1 MKKTSFGNTE
11 ALATIAISKASLGR
25 TCPPNTKTA
34 ADHLCEAD
42 MPKEDKHKIL
52 QNWAKRS
59 DKAEKKVIKRP
70 TKAMKRPASAKAKD
84 IFKKELKKAV
94 DNAMKKS
101 WPRLMKAIKK
111 PPTEMKSP
119 KMTKELSSS
128 KATRAAPSTSVGHS
142 PQMLQEMPSTSAS
155 NTMRSSRAPSRPSR
169 WRAGFASRARIL
181 NSEEWSSMS

>member
-70 TKAMKRPASAKAKD
+70 TKAMKRPASAKAMKV
-84 IFKKELKKAV
+84 FQKALKTMKKAV
-94 DNAMKKS
+94 ENVMKKS
-101 WPRLMKAIKK
+101 WPGLAKVIKK
-111 PPTEMKSP
+111 P
-119 KMTKELSSS
+119 SSNKAKAKAKAYQRLERDMS
-128 KATRAAPSTSVGHS
+128 KALKT
-142 PQMLQEMPSTSAS
+142 
-155 NTMRSSRAPSRPSR
+155 N
-169 WRAGFASRARIL
+169 
-181 NSEEWSSMS
+181 